1 MDEKTVYD
9 GKFVKIKE
17 QQIENNVWEKIYLH
31 GGIVVYPFN
40 SKGELL
46 LVKEL
51 RPHETPKLRLKPV
64 TGIFEDEYTVF
75 ENANREM
82 QEEIGFKA
90 KDFEIILETK
100 SSGTINNFQ
109 YFVKATNLEK
119 SKIPNPDGEES
130 IQEIL
135 EVSYDDI
142 IKRLLSGEIAYR
154 NSYLGLMHMALKE
167 KYKI

>member
-1 MDEKTVYD
+1 MNEKLVYD

-17 QQIENNVWEKIYLH
+17 QKIKENTWEKIYLH

-40 SKGELL
+40 SDGDLL

-51 RPHETPKLRLKPV
+51 RPHETPQLRLKPV
-64 TGIFEDEYTVF
+64 TGIFEDQYSIF

-82 QEEIGFKA
+82 QEEIGLRA
-90 KDFEIILETK
+90 QSFEIVFETK

-119 SKIPNPDGEES
+119 SKLPNPDGEES
-130 IQEIL
+130 IQEII
-135 EVSYDDI
+135 EVSFDSI
-142 IKRLLSGEIAYR
+142 IKKLLTGEIAYR
-154 NSYLGLMHMALKE
+154 NSYLGLMQMALKN
-167 KYKI
+167 KYNL